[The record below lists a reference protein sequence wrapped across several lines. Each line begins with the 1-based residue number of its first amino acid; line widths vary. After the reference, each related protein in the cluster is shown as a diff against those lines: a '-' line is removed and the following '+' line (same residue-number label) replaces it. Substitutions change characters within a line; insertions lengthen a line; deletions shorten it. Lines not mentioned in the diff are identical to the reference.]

1 MSITV
6 NVPTQLRSLT
16 GGLREVR
23 AEGATL
29 AAVIADLERRHPG
42 LRDRILDE
50 RGVRRFINL
59 FVNAADA
66 MIRPS
71 TLAKRSGAA
80 VNEVM
85 PSMARLIRF
94 TQPSLLAPARRGSRS

>member
-29 AAVIADLERRHPG
+29 AAVIADLERMHPG
-42 LRDRILDE
+42 MRDRLLDE

-59 FVNAADA
+59 FVNDEDA
-66 MIRPS
+66 RY
-71 TLAKRSGAA
+71 LAGLDTAMRDGDSLTIVPA
-80 VNEVM
+80 V
-85 PSMARLIRF
+85 A
-94 TQPSLLAPARRGSRS
+94 GG